1 MNYKTKN
8 YFILKNSSQIIET
21 ARQTIIDE
29 AKTIENLASFID
41 DEFAQIVN
49 IILASKGRLVI
60 TGIGKSAN
68 IATKIVATLNSTG
81 TPSLFMHASDA
92 IHGDLGMIQNDDVII
107 CISKS
112 GTTPEIKEL
121 VPLLK
126 RGENVVIAMVS
137 ERNSYLAEHAD
148 FVLYAHAD
156 REACPHNLAPTNSTT
171 AQLVMGDA
179 LAMCLL
185 EQRKFSSA
193 DFAKYHPGGAL
204 GKRMYLRV
212 SDICNQQKAA
222 KVFANQSIT
231 DVIIEISTKRM
242 GATAVVNEQN
252 ELLGVIT
259 DGDLRRMLEKST
271 EIDSLCAQDIMTK
284 NPKSVTLDEMAITAF
299 EIMEKNNI
307 TQLVVINEN
316 QYVGLVHLHD
326 LLKEGMV

>member
-1 MNYKTKN
+1 MKN
-8 YFILKNSSQIIET
+8 FSQIIET
-21 ARQTIIDE
+21 AQRTIVNE

-92 IHGDLGMIQNDDVII
+92 IHGDLGMIQTDDII
-107 CISKS
+107 VCISKS
-112 GTTPEIKEL
+112 GNTPEIKVL
-121 VPLLK
+121 LPLLK
-126 RGENVVIAMVS
+126 RGKNCVIAMVS

-148 FVLYAHAD
+148 YVLYAHAD

-185 EQRKFSSA
+185 EQRRFSSE

-212 SDICNQQKAA
+212 SDLHSVEKSP
-222 KVFANQSIT
+222 KVLPSQSIT
-231 DVIIEISTKRM
+231 DVIIEISSKRM
-242 GATAVVNEQN
+242 GVTAVVNEQN
-252 ELLGVIT
+252 EVLGVIT
-259 DGDLRRMLEKST
+259 DGDLRRMLEKT
-271 EIDSLCAQDIMTK
+271 TAIDTLCAQDIMTK
-284 NPKSVTLDEMAITAF
+284 NPKSITLDDMAITAF
-299 EIMEKNNI
+299 EIMEKNKI
-307 TQLVVINEN
+307 TQLVIADGS
-316 QYVGLVHLHD
+316 QYVGMVHLHD
-326 LLKEGMV
+326 LLKEGIV